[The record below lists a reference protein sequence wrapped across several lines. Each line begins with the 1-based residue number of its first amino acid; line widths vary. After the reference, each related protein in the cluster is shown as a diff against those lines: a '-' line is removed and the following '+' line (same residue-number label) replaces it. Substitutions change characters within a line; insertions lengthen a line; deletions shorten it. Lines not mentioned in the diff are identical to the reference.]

1 MRNGSVKSISRFKLG
16 IGAAVV
22 AVAALA
28 MVAVLASTVG
38 VISSQT
44 NTDDPS
50 VAFGSGTYIAVEG
63 ESLTITLT
71 SRSSQGYELKLD
83 ADSTTPSSFNFKND
97 VGGLVLSPNVG
108 KQELIT
114 DLPQTVDIDS
124 GTTMITLW
132 FRGANDLMTETGEQL
147 VLSAKPGDSTAV
159 NTTITL
165 NDPPKLEATF
175 SGPSPITEGGSA
187 RIGITLNT
195 PLTPSQLFSRRSGES
210 GYTREEFVGSNF
222 EDISLP
228 GIGTHFPVDDNNEQ
242 YNRNLGFDFWFYG
255 KRHSYIAVHTNGFIG
270 FTNDAKGDVLENVD
284 TSPPGTNQGDKTPGA
299 GDFKLPIVAPLLS
312 PLAYHISDSYGMGIT
327 PRPIFHE
334 ARLDP
339 GTANDR
345 YIVQYTNARAGVPG
359 VTNRVEVT
367 FQVVLYASGTIEFRY
382 EDIPTNV
389 QQVSKIGIADGTGMG
404 KFDEF
409 SYRTNNFS
417 EDAETNVRPEANV
430 RLVYTPK
437 DSRINAVIKDSEDN
451 IFETVDFLANVP
463 VGERMG
469 SFSVSHPENTDW
481 DGNQAY
487 TVELASTVPLVTAPD
502 PAPTYTVNDND
513 DPVVILK
520 RADGSSISGAISIDE
535 DSSVDL
541 VAELTNAPSS
551 GAPEALTVNLD
562 VTGETNDYTVVPAP
576 VTIAAGMSRSTFT
589 VTAKQDE
596 DPESAETLTIEVG
609 DLMYGSGMVPKPSTP
624 EKVDFTIPIN
634 DTIAVTGITAS
645 DTTEGD
651 DVTVIVTLNRVL
663 PAGTANAAVKLVL
676 DGTDRMNDITG
687 SEWNIGNDLK
697 ASTSVMLMLTLT
709 EDTILEGDEEIT
721 LNVVVDSA
729 LDDIFPA
736 GDRGSGV
743 TFDILDNEDG
753 TIGFIEPTKTTYNEG
768 ESVELIVG
776 LASGVS
782 LASSGITVNYQ
793 IGTSSVTRVATI
805 LAGQITAAITIAS
818 TDDSV
823 AEETEMFQVTLTDA
837 SSSSNTAL
845 DAKVDISATSRI
857 RDITVLDNEPLA
869 YEFVGSGT
877 MVSEGGGTPYTV
889 RLRRLG
895 MLPDSGSGARI
906 AYTIAGSG
914 ISASDFVGGSPLSGN
929 FVFSN
934 YAAESAVTLTVADD
948 KSLEGEETFRITAA
962 GETLDV
968 KLVDNESWDIGI
980 VRSGSTDAPEEGDL
994 FRFRIE
1000 LMLEPGVKTTTD
1012 ITVEYEITAS
1022 PGLVAVS
1029 APGLR
1034 SGFAQGLALPVRG
1047 LAQAQMVTLKRTAT
1061 IPAGQSGV
1069 DIAIQLDESPDDTQQ
1084 LTISLG
1090 AVSTNSGDPLPAVS
1104 FTGPST
1110 PVAIPSA
1117 LIVPVLDRAVEDNF
1131 GVLPPTGG
1139 LALPIWLVLLLA
1151 LTGVVLLVPTLRR
1164 LI

>member
-634 DTIAVTGITAS
+634 DTIAVTSFTVSDAPEGGTA
-645 DTTEGD
+645 
-651 DVTVIVTLNRVL
+651 TVRVSLNRVL
-663 PAGTANAAVKLVL
+663 PASVGIGDVALVL
-676 DGTDRMNDITG
+676 DGTDRTNDVTG
-687 SEWNIGNDLK
+687 GFWRIADDLK
-697 ASTSVMLMLTLT
+697 AGTSVEVMIPLTQ
-709 EDTILEGDEEIT
+709 DPILEGDERVT
-721 LNVVVDSA
+721 LSLDVDSS

-736 GDRGSGV
+736 GSRGGNVS
-743 TFDILDNEDG
+743 FDIIDDEDG

-768 ESVELIVG
+768 DSVVLLVG
-776 LASGVS
+776 LASGVTIA
-782 LASSGITVNYQ
+782 ASDITVNYKT
-793 IGTSSVTRVATI
+793 GSVTRVATI
-805 LAGQITAAITIAS
+805 LAGQSTAAITIALP
-818 TDDSV
+818 DDSV
-823 AEETEMFQVTLTDA
+823 AEETEMFRVTLTGA
-837 SSSSNTAL
+837 GSSSNAAL
-845 DAKVDISATSRI
+845 NVKVAMSTSPQT

-869 YEFVGSGT
+869 YEFVGGGT

-889 RLRRLG
+889 RLKRLG

-1139 LALPIWLVLLLA
+1139 LALPIWLVLVLA
-1151 LTGVVLLVPTLRR
+1151 LTGIALLVPTLRR